1 LIGGK
6 GWEGADDW
14 AALFASGVI
23 AVNAFL
29 LLRPAVS
36 ELGDALPGTRLLD
49 EMKPVAISV
58 PGVIDI
64 EKCFVRKMGFDYY
77 VDLHVVVDGNLPVR
91 DGHRIAHEVKDAI
104 RIAYPRV
111 ADVLV
116 HVEPDTHDVSM
127 PRP

>member
-1 LIGGK
+1 
-6 GWEGADDW
+6 
-14 AALFASGVI
+14 
-23 AVNAFL
+23 
-29 LLRPAVS
+29 
-36 ELGDALPGTRLLD
+36 
-49 EMKPVAISV
+49 MKPVAISV